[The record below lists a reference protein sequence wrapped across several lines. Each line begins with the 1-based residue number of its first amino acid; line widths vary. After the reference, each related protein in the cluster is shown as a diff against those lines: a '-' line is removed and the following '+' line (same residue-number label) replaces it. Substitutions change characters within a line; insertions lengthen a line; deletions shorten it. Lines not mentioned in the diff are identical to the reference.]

1 MKDLEVFQRL
11 PASLLRPWLTKERDE
26 AYKYLAE
33 APDPVA
39 IHRAQ
44 GKVQFIQRMQDLLD
58 KSQNT

>member
-11 PASLLRPWLTKERDE
+11 PASVLRPWLTKERDD

-33 APDPVA
+33 AMDPVV

-44 GKVQFIQRMQDLLD
+44 GKVQFIQRMQELLE
-58 KSQNT
+58 KSQSA